1 MSSFKARFKI
11 VENKKC
17 PLYELGD
24 DLQLTDKAL
33 IPPSD
38 KPVCLIL
45 AREMTELLFS
55 LISQTK
61 GDIDTSK
68 IFSCSGCSGLIKF
81 QMDLSEPGDAKTTA
95 TSLAEIIGQD
105 ATLPVQIAEGI
116 QNIPI
121 FQAMEKANLAKIL
134 PSFTYKKFTSG
145 SEIFHKGEE
154 GGYVVIIIAGQ
165 VAVFDGELAI
175 AILSK
180 GEILGEMSQLTSQ
193 PVCAT
198 VRAVENTEVL
208 CISGDDL
215 KKVMNDNPS
224 LYMYF
229 LRLFTDRLTKSNAA
243 RLHEVASAM
252 SGTLAEMPQVELFQI
267 FHMNAKTGV
276 LKLDLPKGEATIS
289 FREGCIINAN
299 YAGEES
305 QEAIYKIIA
314 EKKGGRFK
322 FSAGLSPQEMKS
334 AEIGDFMKLLMD
346 GIRKVDEDSS
356 QDDMGAD

>member
-33 IPPSD
+33 IPPSG

-55 LISQTK
+55 LISQTN
-61 GDIDTSK
+61 GDSDTSK

-81 QMDLSEPGDAKTTA
+81 QMDLSEPGDKKTA
-95 TSLAEIIGQD
+95 AISLAEIIGQD
-105 ATLPVQIAEGI
+105 TTLPPQVKESIKNI
-116 QNIPI
+116 QI

-134 PSFTYKKFTSG
+134 PSFTHKKFTPG
-145 SEIFHKGEE
+145 AEIFRKGEE
-154 GGYVVIIIAGQ
+154 GGYVVIIISGR
-165 VAVFDGELAI
+165 VAVYDDDLAI
-175 AILSK
+175 AVLGK

-198 VRAVENTEVL
+198 VRAIENTEVL

-215 KKVMNDNPS
+215 KKLMNDNPS

-252 SGTLAEMPQVELFQI
+252 SGTLDEMPQVELFQI

-322 FSAGLSPQEMKS
+322 FNAGLSPQEMKS

-346 GIRKVDEDSS
+346 GIRRVDEDSN